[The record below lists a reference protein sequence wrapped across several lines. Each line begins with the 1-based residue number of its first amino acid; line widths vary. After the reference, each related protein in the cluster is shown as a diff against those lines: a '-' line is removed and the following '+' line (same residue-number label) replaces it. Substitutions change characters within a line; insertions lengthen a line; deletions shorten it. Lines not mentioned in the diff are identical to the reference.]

1 MPRKDGNVP
10 KMPNVL
16 WLTKDGYLDLSKFP
30 IDSVLTQAVSDNE
43 EQFRS
48 ACRVLASMV
57 SAGRTE
63 AGVFLYGLLRFC
75 GDNRVKKESVV
86 EALGTVLT
94 RQSADLLFEE
104 LRRTESSNST
114 RSYINAVLKALRRMP
129 LELVRDGFE
138 ALLCDSKWSYKMKRK
153 FEGILAKMEYRGW
166 A

>member
-1 MPRKDGNVP
+1 
-10 KMPNVL
+10 MPNVP
-16 WLTKDGYLDLSKFP
+16 WLTKDGYLDLSKLP
-30 IDSVLTQAVSDNE
+30 IDSVLTQAVGDNE

-86 EALGTVLT
+86 EALGAVRA

-104 LRRTESSNST
+104 LKRTESTNST
-114 RSYINAVLKALRRMP
+114 RGYINAVLKALRRIP
-129 LELVRDGFE
+129 LDLVKDGFAE
-138 ALLCDSKWSYKMKRK
+138 LLRDPKWSYKMKRK
-153 FEGILAKMEYRGW
+153 FEDILAEMEYRNW
-166 A
+166 R

>member
-1 MPRKDGNVP
+1 MPRKDKNVP
-10 KMPNVL
+10 KMPNVP
-16 WLTKDGYLDLSKFP
+16 WLTKDGYLDLNKLP
-30 IDSVLTQAVSDNE
+30 IDSVLTQAVGDNE

-86 EALGTVLT
+86 EALGTVRT
-94 RQSADLLFEE
+94 HQSADLLFEE
-104 LRRTESSNST
+104 LKKTESSNST
-114 RSYINAVLKALRRMP
+114 RGYLNAVLKALRRMP

-138 ALLCDSKWSYKMKRK
+138 NLLCDSKWSYRMKRK
-153 FEGILAKMEYRGW
+153 FEDVLAEMEYRNW
-166 A
+166 R

>member
-10 KMPNVL
+10 KMPNVP
-16 WLTKDGYLDLSKFP
+16 WLTKDGYLDLSKLP
-30 IDSVLTQAVSDNE
+30 IDSVLTQAVGDNE

-86 EALGTVLT
+86 EALGAVRA

-104 LRRTESSNST
+104 LKRTESTNST
-114 RSYINAVLKALRRMP
+114 RGYINAVLKALRRIP
-129 LELVRDGFE
+129 LDLVKDGFAE
-138 ALLCDSKWSYKMKRK
+138 LLRDPKWSYKMKRK
-153 FEGILAKMEYRGW
+153 FEDILAEMEYRNW
-166 A
+166 R

>member
-1 MPRKDGNVP
+1 MPRKDKNVP
-10 KMPNVL
+10 KMPNVP
-16 WLTKDGYLDLSKFP
+16 WLTKDGYLDLNKLP
-30 IDSVLTQAVSDNE
+30 IDSVLTQAVGDNE

-86 EALGTVLT
+86 EALGTVRT
-94 RQSADLLFEE
+94 HQSADLLFEE
-104 LRRTESSNST
+104 LKKTESSNST
-114 RSYINAVLKALRRMP
+114 RGYINAVLKALRRMP

-138 ALLCDSKWSYKMKRK
+138 NLLCDSKWSYRMKRK
-153 FEGILAKMEYRGW
+153 FEDVLAEMEYRNW
-166 A
+166 R